1 MDTRYEPNK
10 LYVLGLNKITTK
22 DGLKMF
28 MERISECVV
37 KHILWF
43 KPKGKAIVTLNRR
56 ISGAYVVADFK
67 VINDKFLG
75 FLLFVA
81 CKKNVSIIC
90 RIVVIF
96 WRFSGERG

>member
-1 MDTRYEPNK
+1 MDTPYEPNK

-28 MERISECVV
+28 MERISECDV

-56 ISGAYVVADFK
+56 ISGGYVVADFK
-67 VINDKFLG
+67 VINDTFLG

-81 CKKNVSIIC
+81 CKKSVSIIC